1 MGTRLARSARPL
13 AVGLLALAVAG
24 FAPGGRAAAQGNPYG
39 MDIHSPSGAELTLE
53 LDKLQAAGIGWAHVA
68 VIWPYVE
75 SARGQRDWSV
85 YDAIVAAAQAR
96 HIKVLATILYT
107 PPWATTGTTWTAIP
121 DTSAW
126 MDFCG
131 AAARRYQGVID
142 HWGVWNEPNL
152 AEFWSG
158 TRQQYIDLLL
168 KPAADAIHAANPGA
182 QVGGPALAHISSAQW
197 YDWLD
202 DVISQAGDRIDF
214 VTHHVYDTGGNRR
227 VTSKLNDSTLFG
239 GTPELWSIDPP
250 SVREVLKHAGW
261 FGKPFWLTE
270 TGWQSQAAG
279 GEALE
284 AAYYGG
290 MLSDWFTNFPG
301 QTWIDQIFFYE
312 MIDFPLNNTTW
323 GILRAD
329 GTPKQAYNVYRAFIA
344 GTQPAANDD
353 AQLVA
358 STLPKTMDAGQT
370 IDVSVTFRNAGASS
384 WTSAAAYKLG
394 AVGDTDPFA
403 PARQLLAPGE
413 TIAPGQQKTFTFAF
427 IAPSAAGSYATHWQM
442 LREGVAWFGQE
453 LSQQVTVNAAPA
465 PTERTLPVQ
474 GGRFAVTVSWH
485 DLQSGNAG
493 FGRAVPGTD
502 DTGTF
507 WFFSPANT
515 ELVIKVLDA
524 RTVNKHFWFFYGA
537 LSDVEYWIT
546 ATDLL
551 RGTTAVY
558 YNPPG
563 NLCGKAD
570 TSTFGSIGAASAGV
584 SIATAPSTVAGAYD
598 PGDAARLERE
608 ASGPHEGFGRWVA
621 LPAPGSS
628 AGGEGAA
635 AEVSAPA
642 TCVASGDDL
651 CLLGNRFQA
660 SVAWAA
666 QGMTGTGAAAALSD
680 ETGTFAFFDPQ
691 AIDLVVKVIDG
702 RALTGKFW
710 FFYGALSDVAYTIT
724 LTDTVT
730 GASKQYHNQQGNLCG
745 LGDTNALN

>member
-1 MGTRLARSARPL
+1 LGTRLDHRTSLL
-13 AVGLLALAVAG
+13 AVGLLALAMSGLV
-24 FAPGGRAAAQGNPYG
+24 PGRAAAQGGNPYG
-39 MDIHSPSGAELTLE
+39 MDIHSPVGAELTLVM
-53 LDKLQAAGIGWAHVA
+53 DDLQTAGIGWAHVA

-75 SARGQRDWSV
+75 SSRGHRDWSV

-96 HIKVLATILYT
+96 HVKILATILYT
-107 PPWATTGTTWTAIP
+107 PPWAAATGTTWTAIP

-131 AAARRYQGVID
+131 AAARRYRGAID
-142 HWGVWNEPNL
+142 FWGVWNEPNL

-158 TRQQYIDLLL
+158 SRQQYIDLLL

-182 QVGGPALAHISSAQW
+182 QVGGPALAHLSSAQW
-197 YDWLD
+197 YAWLD
-202 DVISQAGDRIDF
+202 DVIAQAGDRLDF
-214 VTHHVYDTGGNRR
+214 VTHHVYDTGGNRK

-239 GTPELWSIDPP
+239 GTPELWSLDPP
-250 SVREVLKHAGW
+250 SVREVLRHAGW
-261 FGKPFWLTE
+261 FGRPFWLTE
-270 TGWQSQAAG
+270 TGWQSQAG

-284 AAYYGG
+284 ATYYGG
-290 MLSDWFTNFPG
+290 MLSDWFTNFSG
-301 QTWIDQIFFYE
+301 QTWIDKIFFYE
-312 MIDFPLNNTTW
+312 MIDFPQNNTTW
-323 GILRAD
+323 GILHAD
-329 GTPKQAYNVYRAFIA
+329 GTPKPAYNVYRAFIA
-344 GTQPAANDD
+344 GGQPSSNDD

-370 IDVSVTFRNAGASS
+370 IEVSLTFRNSGASN
-384 WTSAAAYKLG
+384 WTNAAAYKLG

-403 PARQLLAPGE
+403 AARQLLAPSDA
-413 TIAPGQQKTFTFAF
+413 IAPGQQKTFTFAF
-427 IAPSAAGSYATHWQM
+427 TAPTPGSYATHWQM

-453 LSQQVTVNAAPA
+453 LSQQVTVNSAPA
-465 PTERTLPVQ
+465 PTERTLPLQ

-485 DLQSGNAG
+485 DLQGGNAG
-493 FGRAVPGTD
+493 FGRALPGTD

-524 RTVNKHFWFFYGA
+524 RAVNRHFWFFYGA

-551 RGTTAVY
+551 RGTTATY

-570 TSTFGSIGAASAGV
+570 TSTFGASGAASPAPGATGSLSVDAG
-584 SIATAPSTVAGAYD
+584 S
-598 PGDAARLERE
+598 AARLERE
-608 ASGPHEGFGRWVA
+608 SSGPHEGIGRWVA
-621 LPAPGSS
+621 APLPAPS
-628 AGGEGAA
+628 AGREGNQ
-635 AEVSAPA
+635 AETSATG
-642 TCVASGDDL
+642 TCVASGGDL
-651 CLLGNRFQA
+651 CLLGNRFQV
-660 SVAWAA
+660 SVGWAT
-666 QGMTGTGAAAALSD
+666 QGMTGTGAAAVLSD
-680 ETGTFAFFDPQ
+680 ETGTFAFFDPR

-730 GASKQYHNQQGNLCG
+730 GAAKQYHNQQGNLCG
-745 LGDTNALN
+745 LGDTGALN